1 MTVQEMIAQMDERV
15 FEQSF
20 QNYLS
25 ATCQMLPGM
34 EFLTEDGY
42 KASMNRFTSTI
53 GKPELETLKQIEGN
67 YGEEFKYAT
76 LFAFRAGLYSGFG

>member
-1 MTVQEMIAQMDERV
+1 MTVQEMIAQMGECV

-34 EFLTEDGY
+34 DFLTEEDGY
-42 KASMNRFTSTI
+42 KATMDRGLPAPWGNLNW
-53 GKPELETLKQIEGN
+53 KP
-67 YGEEFKYAT
+67 
-76 LFAFRAGLYSGFG
+76 